1 MSTSSREYSPD
12 WLRNAQAPTT
22 SILMLS
28 SSSESLPG
36 GSDDDTDDRLP
47 ISSVT
52 KKTSKVKSPSKNLS
66 TKRKGLGENEGNKG
80 KGGKSPEKKPKT
92 PVWTLPSDFEYE
104 LSEHD
109 PKEEEEEEE
118 LKTRLKMEED
128 MMETQGKQENDG
140 DVKVLERQTTE
151 KQTGSY
157 ISSSR
162 LPLVLA
168 DKVQRSKALVECE
181 GESIDLSGDL
191 GSVGRV
197 VVSDCPSGNQ
207 DVLLDLKVFFISG
220 TIYKMTILPSRTFCV
235 VSFGQSEAKI
245 EAIMDDFI
253 QLKPQSNVYEA
264 ETMVEGTLEGFSFDS
279 EDEAANRQTGDENK
293 GADAADP
300 QTKTNGKGKGK
311 AEKTSSVSGAAKRKA
326 KTTAAKKPPKKA
338 TRKAPAAKKSKAKK

>member
-12 WLRNAQAPTT
+12 WLRNAQVPTT

-28 SSSESLPG
+28 SSSESVPG
-36 GSDDDTDDRLP
+36 DSPASEDDKDDQLP

-52 KKTSKVKSPSKNLS
+52 KKASQVESPGK
-66 TKRKGLGENEGNKG
+66 GNKG
-80 KGGKSPEKKPKT
+80 ARKVAKGKTPEKPTKRQE
-92 PVWTLPSDFEYE
+92 PVWTLPSDSEYE
-104 LSEHD
+104 MSEQLR
-109 PKEEEEEEE
+109 PKEEDEDEESS
-118 LKTRLKMEED
+118 LKILESPSKKRLKRED
-128 MMETQGKQENDG
+128 MGKSLTTQEKDG
-140 DVKVLERQTTE
+140 VLERETTTE
-151 KQTGSY
+151 KKTTATY
-157 ISSSR
+157 VSSSR

-197 VVSDCPSGNQ
+197 VVSDSPSGNQ
-207 DVLLDLKVFFISG
+207 DVLLDLKG

-264 ETMVEGTLEGFSFDS
+264 ETMVEGTLEGFSFGS
-279 EDEAANRQTGDENK
+279 EDEADNRQTADDNK
-293 GADAADP
+293 VDAQP
-300 QTKTNGKGKGK
+300 QANGKVTKD
-311 AEKTSSVSGAAKRKA
+311 KTSGAAKKKG
-326 KTTAAKKPPKKA
+326 KTVVKKPAK
-338 TRKAPAAKKSKAKK
+338 RKAPAAKKSKAKK

>member
-12 WLRNAQAPTT
+12 WLRNDQAPPT

-36 GSDDDTDDRLP
+36 GSPLSDDDKDDQLP

-52 KKTSKVKSPSKNLS
+52 KKTSQVKSPS
-66 TKRKGLGENEGNKG
+66 TKRKGLGESGGNKG
-80 KGGKSPEKKPKT
+80 GRKAAMGKTPEKVTKPQEPKI
-92 PVWTLPSDFEYE
+92 PVWTLASD
-104 LSEHD
+104 SEHEHET
-109 PKEEEEEEE
+109 KEEDNVEE
-118 LKTRLKMEED
+118 LQSSTKKKKLKMED
-128 MMETQGKQENDG
+128 METKQEN
-140 DVKVLERQTTE
+140 DVKVLERQ

-157 ISSSR
+157 VSSSR

-197 VVSDCPSGNQ
+197 VVSSGNQ
-207 DVLLDLKVFFISG
+207 DVLLDLKG

-235 VSFGQSEAKI
+235 VSFGQSEAKV

-279 EDEAANRQTGDENK
+279 EDEEGDKNTNRDENK
-293 GADAADP
+293 GDAEP
-300 QTKTNGKGKGK
+300 QTNGKGK
-311 AEKTSSVSGAAKRKA
+311 AQKTSGAGAAKKKGKTVAKKPVKRKA
-326 KTTAAKKPPKKA
+326 KSKGKK
-338 TRKAPAAKKSKAKK
+338 